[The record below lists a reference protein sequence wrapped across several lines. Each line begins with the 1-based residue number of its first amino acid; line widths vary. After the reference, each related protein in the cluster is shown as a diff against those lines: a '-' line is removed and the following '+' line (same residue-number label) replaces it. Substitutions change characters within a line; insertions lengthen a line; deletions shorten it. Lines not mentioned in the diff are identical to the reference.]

1 MQEILE
7 VIDSYGID
15 TVVLALIINV
25 LTGIV
30 KIPIKHL
37 STKLEPKGIHL
48 NKYITLLPIVL
59 GFSVSALATGLVFE
73 PGVYWNAHTPVLALT
88 SAGLSLSI
96 YAICEKFFGEKRV
109 TDNTANNGDMPVA
122 TETEQETSADK
133 PAARIVLKKQTE
145 VNKAESK
152 T

>member
-73 PGVYWNAHTPVLALT
+73 PGVYWNAHT
-88 SAGLSLSI
+88 AGLSLSI

-145 VNKAESK
+145 VNKDESK

>member
-59 GFSVSALATGLVFE
+59 GFRYPLWQRDSSLNPAFIGMR
-73 PGVYWNAHTPVLALT
+73 TPPYLRL
-88 SAGLSLSI
+88 LP
-96 YAICEKFFGEKRV
+96 
-109 TDNTANNGDMPVA
+109 PV
-122 TETEQETSADK
+122 
-133 PAARIVLKKQTE
+133 
-145 VNKAESK
+145 
-152 T
+152 